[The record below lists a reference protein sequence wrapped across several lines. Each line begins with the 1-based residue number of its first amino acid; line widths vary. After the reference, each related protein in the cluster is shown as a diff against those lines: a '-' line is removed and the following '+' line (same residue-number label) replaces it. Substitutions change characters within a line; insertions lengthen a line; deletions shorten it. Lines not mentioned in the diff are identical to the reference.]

1 MNVPQRKCK
10 ICKISLPEEDMD
22 KHMEF
27 VHNQKDLESEKE
39 NQNEN
44 LVNSSE
50 NYKPIIEKPLKIYS
64 CPHCDYTS
72 KYNSSDVGKHI
83 RKRHGSSATLK
94 VEIKS
99 VETDKQLKLVDN
111 NALKTEKTRE
121 HTCEVCRKPFSSKQ
135 AMQTHL
141 INIHK
146 YDSIQARKGTN
157 TYVKQNYKENLEE
170 SDFLNSQNVV
180 VEKPGKNERIGQFS
194 CKLCSTEFATKAIFD
209 EHILSVHLET
219 PQLKCHLCHK
229 SFQLERKLKSH
240 IKIVHEFLNEDGQE
254 ESELTSM
261 NNSDSAKG
269 QLISKCL
276 FGTFNSPKKRTKN
289 LDFT

>member
-1 MNVPQRKCK
+1 MEKYKCSHCASTFDSKKELKRHKIQFHNDLIKENICSICSRQFTSKSGLKYHLNTAHDGKKKCK
-10 ICKISLPEEDMD
+10 ICKISIPEEDMG

-27 VHNQKDLESEKE
+27 VHQQKDLESDKE
-39 NQNEN
+39 NDQ
-44 LVNSSE
+44 
-50 NYKPIIEKPLKIYS
+50 
-64 CPHCDYTS
+64 
-72 KYNSSDVGKHI
+72 
-83 RKRHGSSATLK
+83 
-94 VEIKS
+94 
-99 VETDKQLKLVDN
+99 VETDKQLEWIDN
-111 NALKTEKTRE
+111 NPLKTEKTGK

-180 VEKPGKNERIGQFS
+180 VEKPGKNERIRQFS

-240 IKIVHEFLNEDGQE
+240 IKIVHEFLNEDEQE
-254 ESELTSM
+254 ESESNSM
-261 NNSDSAKG
+261 NSDSAKG